1 MTLCLRRQNI
11 IPKVQD
17 HEKYNIH
24 LNSGPKTTVYEGK
37 HKPHYQNNNNKQQK
51 TAPEVVEGREKS
63 NCVI

>member
-37 HKPHYQNNNNKQQK
+37 HKPHYQNNNKQQK
-51 TAPEVVEGREKS
+51 TAPEVVGGREKS